1 MNRALHRRLE
11 RLSGR
16 DSAGR
21 MIVLRI
27 AADRTE
33 ATNALREEAERSWTV
48 SDEKAAKGRR
58 RTQARAKRQG
68 EARGPEA
75 ELHS

>member
-1 MNRALHRRLE
+1 MGTRTGETSARK
-11 RLSGR
+11 GR
-16 DSAGR
+16 EE
-21 MIVLRI
+21 RI